1 MDYKLI
7 VPIKKVDGTEID
19 HVTVKESF
27 TGRDIKA
34 IGNCKGEGDAMIALV
49 VAASGLTENNVLG
62 MDVRDVKAIG
72 ELARPFLAGGEA

>member
-19 HVTVKESF
+19 HVAVKESY

-62 MDVRDVKAIG
+62 MDARDVKAIG
-72 ELARPFLAGGEA
+72 ELARPFLAGGET